1 MANLEWTCENLKNW
15 LNKNTF
21 WSALKIQTSRS
32 FTRGS
37 EIIRTIE
44 AKIAWIYNMDYTK
57 QYDLWFI
64 FSLKGIYNI
73 ELL

>member
-21 WSALKIQTSRS
+21 WSPLKIQTSRF
-32 FTRGS
+32 FTRVS

-64 FSLKGIYNI
+64 FSLKGMYNI

>member
-21 WSALKIQTSRS
+21 WSPLKIQTSRF

-64 FSLKGIYNI
+64 FSLKGMYNI